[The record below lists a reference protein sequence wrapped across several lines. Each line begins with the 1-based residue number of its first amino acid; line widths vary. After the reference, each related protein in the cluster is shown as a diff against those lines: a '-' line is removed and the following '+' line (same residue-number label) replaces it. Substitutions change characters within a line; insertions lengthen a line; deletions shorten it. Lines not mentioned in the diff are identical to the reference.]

1 MIDEIKKSISATL
14 YERTTS
20 PLFGTFFFSWSVWN
34 WKIIIALFFTT
45 AEELKMTKFEY
56 IDINLLNVYDGL
68 IYPIISTIIILTL
81 YAWVSEQ
88 AYRLWLYFDKRKNDH
103 KNTIEKQKLLTK
115 EQSMKIRLELSKQEN
130 SFENLIKDKEG
141 LITALKNEISE
152 LQSKFNN
159 SDEINIDNIISGN
172 ENILKEDKDLEKFF
186 NNENA
191 VTYFEVVANYVQ
203 HGWGFD
209 SEKIPDNI
217 TSYFIAHNLIQ
228 NTSRNGVFEFTEKGK
243 EYLREYFDRK
253 N

>member
-103 KNTIEKQKLLTK
+103 KNTIEKQKLLTI
-115 EQSMKIRLELSKQEN
+115 EQSMKLRLELSKQED
-130 SFENLIKDKEG
+130 SFENLIKDKEE

-191 VTYFEVVANYVQ
+191 VMYFEVVANYVQ
-203 HGWGFD
+203 HGWTFD
-209 SEKIPDNI
+209 SEKIPDSI

-228 NTSRNGVFEFTEKGK
+228 NTSRNGAFEFTEKGK

>member
-34 WKIIIALFFTT
+34 WKIIIALLFTT

-88 AYRLWLYFDKRKNDH
+88 AYRLWLYFDRRKNEH
-103 KNTIEKQKLLTK
+103 KNTIEKQKFLTK
-115 EQSMKIRLELSKQEN
+115 EQSMKLRLELSKQED
-130 SFENLIKDKEG
+130 SFENLIKDKEE

-152 LQSKFNN
+152 LQSKFN
-159 SDEINIDNIISGN
+159 SSDNIISGS
-172 ENILKEDKDLEKFF
+172 ENILKEVKSLEKFF

-191 VTYFEVVANYVQ
+191 VAHFEEVAKYVN
-203 HGWGFD
+203 HGWTFD
-209 SEKIPDNI
+209 SEKIPDSI
-217 TSYFIAHNLIQ
+217 TSYFIALELIQ
-228 NTSRNGVFEFTEKGK
+228 DTSRNGAFEFTDKGK
-243 EYLREYFDRK
+243 EYLKEYFDRK